1 MNVIT
6 QGFSWR
12 VEGTFDLD
20 SNKGTYAEG
29 FSVSGGF
36 MGDIVF
42 NGGKLF
48 LGSDPFTQL
57 TFSTPG
63 KYGLFVGN
71 QQYALQYA

>member
-1 MNVIT
+1 MPCISEFDLAVNVII
-6 QGFSWR
+6 QGCSWR
-12 VEGTFDLD
+12 MEGTFNLD

-48 LGSDPFTQL
+48 RQ
-57 TFSTPG
+57 
-63 KYGLFVGN
+63 
-71 QQYALQYA
+71 